1 MPVIERSALVSYTNK
16 QMYDLVDDIES
27 YPDFLPWCH
36 NTKIYQRDDHTVEAS
51 IGVESMG
58 IQKSFT
64 TRNSLTPHTHIALT
78 LVEGPFEKLEGLWT
92 FKSLGDEGCK
102 VSLHMEYEHRGGW
115 AYIAFGTVFSH
126 IAGQLVD
133 AFVERANTV
142 LGDQNVEENN

>member
-1 MPVIERSALVSYTNK
+1 MPVIERSALVSYTSK

-27 YPDFLPWCH
+27 YPEFLPWCH
-36 NTKIYQRDDHTVEAS
+36 NAVVHQREDDVVEAS
-51 IGVESMG
+51 IGIESMG

-64 TRNSLTPHTHIALT
+64 TRNALKPHSEILLN

-102 VSLHMEYEHRGGW
+102 VSLHVEYEHRGGW
-115 AYIAFGTVFSH
+115 AYIAFGAVFSH

-133 AFVERANTV
+133 AFVERANAV
-142 LGDQNVEENN
+142 LGEQNV